1 MNNIVDFRF
10 SDSDFATYLTMIGYE
25 YKSIEITE
33 DNRHDK
39 RIKAF
44 IHFDGEKEKLIEL
57 HNIYLNGKV
66 NINLKEF
73 SIAKQYINKAIKE
86 EISKYNNNICNITH

>member
-1 MNNIVDFRF
+1 MNSIVDFRF
-10 SDSDFATYLTMIGYE
+10 SDSDFATYLTMIGYD

-44 IHFDGEKEKLIEL
+44 IHFEGEKKALIEL
-57 HNIYLNGKV
+57 HNVYLNGSV
-66 NINLKEF
+66 NINLKDY
-73 SIAKQYINKAIKE
+73 SQTINK
-86 EISKYNNNICNITH
+86 

>member
-1 MNNIVDFRF
+1 MNNNIVDFRF
-10 SDSDFATYLTMIGYE
+10 SDSDFATYLTMIGYK

-44 IHFDGEKEKLIEL
+44 IHFDGDKEELIEL
-57 HNIYLNGKV
+57 HNVYLNGSV

-73 SIAKQYINKAIKE
+73 SIAKQLINKVIKA
-86 EISKYNNNICNITH
+86 EIRKYEDKNTI

>member
-1 MNNIVDFRF
+1 
-10 SDSDFATYLTMIGYE
+10 MIGYD

-44 IHFDGEKEKLIEL
+44 IHFEGEKNELIKL
-57 HNIYLNGKV
+57 HNVYLNGSV
-66 NINLKEF
+66 SINLKDF
-73 SIAKQYINKAIKE
+73 SIAKQSINKIIKG
-86 EISKYNNNICNITH
+86 EIRKFEDKNSL

>member
-1 MNNIVDFRF
+1 MKNIVDFRF
-10 SDSDFATYLTMIGYE
+10 SDSDFATYLTMLGYE

-44 IHFDGEKEKLIEL
+44 IHFDGDKTELLEL
-57 HNIYLNGKV
+57 HNVYLNGKV

-73 SIAKQYINKAIKE
+73 SITKQSINKAIKE
-86 EISKYNNNICNITH
+86 EIRKYNVIV

>member
-1 MNNIVDFRF
+1 MNNNNLVDFRF

-33 DNRHDK
+33 DTRHDK

-44 IHFDGEKEKLIEL
+44 IHFDGDKKELIEL
-57 HNIYLNGKV
+57 HNVYLNGSV
-66 NINLKEF
+66 NINLKDF
-73 SIAKQYINKAIKE
+73 SIAKQTINKAIKV
-86 EISKYNNNICNITH
+86 EIRKFEGKDTI